1 MIGVK
6 LEVSGINEI
15 INVLGRYEA
24 ELPGCISR
32 AINRSL
38 EMAKTEQ
45 IRKTMEIYYV
55 KRNKLN
61 STINVFKST
70 KSSLKGEITSG
81 GRPIGMDHF
90 LLNPKTRPKSGRKMV
105 TGAIKRDG
113 IKNLPNAFIA
123 YYSGKLGAF
132 KRVDGFKEIQGKR
145 KIIKRQ
151 KIDRLRGPSAPQML
165 GNLLILEYL
174 QGYADEKFRMRL
186 EHEIDRVIGL

>member
-6 LEVSGINEI
+6 LETTGINEI
-15 INVLGRYEA
+15 INTLGKYES
-24 ELPGCISR
+24 ELPACISR

-55 KRNKLN
+55 KRNKLS

-81 GRPIGMDHF
+81 GRPIGMNHF

-132 KRVDGFKEIQGKR
+132 KRVNGFKEIQGKR

-165 GNLLILEYL
+165 GNLSILEYL

-186 EHEIDRVIGL
+186 DHEIDRVIGL

>member
-6 LEVSGINEI
+6 VEVSGINEI

-24 ELPGCISR
+24 ELPACISR

-55 KRNKLN
+55 KKNKLS

-90 LLNPKTRPKSGRKMV
+90 LLNPKTRAKSGRKMV

-132 KRVDGFKEIQGKR
+132 KRMDSFKEIQGKR

-165 GNLLILEYL
+165 GNLSILEYL
-174 QGYADEKFRMRL
+174 QGYADEKFRARL
-186 EHEIDRVIGL
+186 DHEIDRVIGL

>member
-24 ELPGCISR
+24 ELPACISR

-38 EMAKTEQ
+38 EMTKTEQ

-55 KRNKLN
+55 KKNKLS

-90 LLNPKTRPKSGRKMV
+90 LLNPKTRAKSGRKMV

-132 KRVDGFKEIQGKR
+132 KRVDGFKEIKGKR

-165 GNLLILEYL
+165 GNLSILKYL

-186 EHEIDRVIGL
+186 DHEIDRVIGL

>member
-55 KRNKLN
+55 KRNKLS

-113 IKNLPNAFIA
+113 IK
-123 YYSGKLGAF
+123 
-132 KRVDGFKEIQGKR
+132 
-145 KIIKRQ
+145 
-151 KIDRLRGPSAPQML
+151 IDRNTGATEK
-165 GNLLILEYL
+165 GGKFDYDILPPATEFEFVMELDNVEDYQL
-174 QGYADEKFRMRL
+174 DLVKLALNSVYYC
-186 EHEIDRVIGL
+186 

>member
-6 LEVSGINEI
+6 VEATGINEI
-15 INVLGRYEA
+15 INTLGKYES

-55 KRNKLN
+55 KKNKLS

-132 KRVDGFKEIQGKR
+132 ERTNRFNIIEGKR
-145 KIIKRQ
+145 KKYKRAIIK
-151 KIDRLRGPSAPQML
+151 RLRGPSAPQML
-165 GNLLILEYL
+165 GNLSILEYL
-174 QGYADEKFRMRL
+174 QGYADEKFKMRL
-186 EHEIDRVIGL
+186 EHEINRVIGI

>member
-6 LEVSGINEI
+6 VEVSGINEI

-24 ELPGCISR
+24 ELPACISR
-32 AINRSL
+32 AINCSL
-38 EMAKTEQ
+38 EMAKAEQ

-55 KRNKLN
+55 KKNKLS

-70 KSSLKGEITSG
+70 KSSLKGKITSG

-90 LLNPKTRPKSGRKMV
+90 LLNPKTRAKSGRKMV

-132 KRVDGFKEIQGKR
+132 KRVNGFKEIQGKR

-165 GNLLILEYL
+165 GNLSILEYL
-174 QGYADEKFRMRL
+174 QGYTDEKFRMRL
-186 EHEIDRVIGL
+186 DHEIDRVIGL